1 MNEGDDIG
9 GYKLLHRL
17 GAGGAGTVWL
27 AEDGGGTRVALK
39 LVHPALA
46 ASEAAR
52 ARLAREARTVNSVR
66 SNAVAHVLD
75 IETDATQP
83 FVVSQ
88 YIEGPTLTSIL
99 QCGPLPLP
107 VVTALATH
115 MAQTINA
122 VHDAHIIHRDIKPSN
137 IICSNEGPILI
148 DFGIAQGD
156 GDERLTQ
163 TGLVSGTAGYTAPEL
178 LRAQDASNATDW
190 WAWCA
195 TLLTAATGRP
205 PYGTGDIQGIIMRVL
220 DGQPD
225 VRGLAPAVAG
235 ALEAALSPDP
245 AARPDPADLVG
256 KLYAAYGLPGGV
268 DSIDDVAWEGLYDT
282 LPATDVLPAAII
294 RVDATPLAR
303 TRALPSSDATA
314 ALSTP
319 GTISEPAWQGGS
331 DLAAVEPRV
340 DAGFAPSHAAAPLAQ
355 PVPQIPVPQTSAPFN
370 GWESLAP
377 AAAPASPES
386 VWAPIG
392 QPAYPPRLP
401 ATAWLVGLFFM
412 MPLAMLPLTMG
423 MAGSVLVLAILLL
436 ISIVGGCL
444 RYREMRRLRAQG
456 QRTSDTA
463 WMIALSP
470 LFAIRSAAALVW
482 GIAIGAIIPY
492 AAWIIYT
499 FNTTGWADWKRIWSI
514 LTSSTVTIGVDP
526 LITDRIGSVA
536 LWLVVWTTL
545 ALNWLMPT
553 SADLRDGLSR
563 GAAVALGPR
572 WIRVLACVFAVG
584 VVGATWFIL
593 TGAGF

>member
-9 GYKLLHRL
+9 GYTLLHRL

-27 AEDGGGTRVALK
+27 AEDGGGARVALK

-52 ARLAREARTVNSVR
+52 ERLAREARTVNSVR
-66 SNAVAHVLD
+66 SDAVAHVLD

-88 YIEGPTLTSIL
+88 YIEGPTLASIL
-99 QCGPLPLP
+99 QRGPLPLP
-107 VVTALATH
+107 VVTALAAH
-115 MAQTINA
+115 MARTIDA

-205 PYGTGDIQGIIMRVL
+205 PYGTGDIQGVIMRVL
-220 DGQPD
+220 NGQPD

-256 KLYAAYGLPGGV
+256 ELHAAYGLPGGV
-268 DSIDDVAWEGLYDT
+268 DSIDDVAWEGIYDT
-282 LPATDVLPAAII
+282 LPATDVLPTADA
-294 RVDATPLAR
+294 RVDGAPLAR

-314 ALSTP
+314 ALTAP
-319 GTISEPAWQGGS
+319 GAVAAPAWQGGA
-331 DLAAVEPRV
+331 DLAAAEPRV
-340 DAGFAPSHAAAPLAQ
+340 DAGFAPPPAPLAQ
-355 PVPQIPVPQTSAPFN
+355 PPLQSPAPQVPLPPASAPFN
-370 GWESLAP
+370 GWEAP
-377 AAAPASPES
+377 AAPPPES
-386 VWAPIG
+386 VWAAIG
-392 QPAYPPRLP
+392 QPAYAPRLP
-401 ATAWLVGLFFM
+401 ATAWFVGLFFM

-423 MAGSVLVLAILLL
+423 MAGSVIVLAILLL
-436 ISIVGGCL
+436 ISIVGSCL
-444 RYREMRRLRAQG
+444 RYREMRRFRAQG
-456 QRTSDTA
+456 QRASDTA

-470 LFAIRSAAALVW
+470 LLAIRSAAALVW
-482 GIAIGAIIPY
+482 GIAVGAIIPY
-492 AAWIIYT
+492 AVWLLYT
-499 FNTTGWADWKRIWSI
+499 LNTTGWADWQRIWSI
-514 LTSSTVTIGVDP
+514 LTSSSVTIGVDP
-526 LITDRIGSVA
+526 LITDRIGSAA
-536 LWLVVWTTL
+536 LWLVVWASL

-553 SADLRDGLSR
+553 SVDLRDGVSR
-563 GAAVALGPR
+563 GAAVILGPR

-584 VVGATWFIL
+584 VVGATWLIL
-593 TGAGF
+593 TGAGL